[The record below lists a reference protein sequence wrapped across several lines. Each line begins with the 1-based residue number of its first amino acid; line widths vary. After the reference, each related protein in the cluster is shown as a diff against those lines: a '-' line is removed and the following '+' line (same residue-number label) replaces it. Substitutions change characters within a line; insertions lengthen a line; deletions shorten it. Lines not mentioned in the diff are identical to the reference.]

1 MLRPLSGISTPK
13 KSIFNIILGED
24 YSTGKY
30 PVAPL
35 LGSTELILDFNEK
48 GTGDGRTVKDIF
60 RGPFV
65 QNVYFN
71 TSVPPCT
78 ENALFYLPYTWI
90 SQSLVLSTLTKL
102 RQELVNNMINL
113 DKF

>member
-1 MLRPLSGISTPK
+1 MP
-13 KSIFNIILGED
+13 
-24 YSTGKY
+24 
-30 PVAPL
+30 

-48 GTGDGRTVKDIF
+48 TLGGTGGGRRVKDIF